1 MISTYHWIQ
10 VINILNLHWNNYTF
24 SLSCQRN
31 QAGNSPAMEFLGFQS
46 CMDFLLGCGVVIST
60 FISDRHTQIASHM
73 KTVLKNITHYFD
85 LWHLKKSKRS
95 IAVIRFYYNFS
106 MEFFFPILHF
116 LTFACKSRAKFE
128 RNIHM
133 PWIKGKNFNN
143 VRKLPVKMQCWFKY
157 IIYIVSQ
164 TDSLTGYIVL
174 VPVVQKVN
182 SAILLINLYPV
193 DSAVAFP
200 NTYYPLDSN
209 LSSG

>member
-60 FISDRHTQIASHM
+60 FISARHTQIASHM

-95 IAVIRFYYNFS
+95 IAVIHFYYNFS
-106 MEFFFPILHF
+106 MEFFSRKLHF
-116 LTFACKSRAKFE
+116 LTFACKSRAKFK

-133 PWIKGKNFNN
+133 TWIKKKKTLTMCVNF
-143 VRKLPVKMQCWFKY
+143 L
-157 IIYIVSQ
+157 
-164 TDSLTGYIVL
+164 
-174 VPVVQKVN
+174 
-182 SAILLINLYPV
+182 
-193 DSAVAFP
+193 
-200 NTYYPLDSN
+200 
-209 LSSG
+209 

>member
-73 KTVLKNITHYFD
+73 KNVLKNITHYFD

-95 IAVIRFYYNFS
+95 IAVIRFTTIFLWN
-106 MEFFFPILHF
+106 FFFQYYTFSHLHVRVGQNLKETFTCPELREKTLTMCVNF
-116 LTFACKSRAKFE
+116 L
-128 RNIHM
+128 
-133 PWIKGKNFNN
+133 
-143 VRKLPVKMQCWFKY
+143 
-157 IIYIVSQ
+157 
-164 TDSLTGYIVL
+164 
-174 VPVVQKVN
+174 
-182 SAILLINLYPV
+182 
-193 DSAVAFP
+193 
-200 NTYYPLDSN
+200 
-209 LSSG
+209 

>member
-1 MISTYHWIQ
+1 MSEKSSRKQPSNGI
-10 VINILNLHWNNYTF
+10 
-24 SLSCQRN
+24 
-31 QAGNSPAMEFLGFQS
+31 FLGFQS

-106 MEFFFPILHF
+106 MEFFFRKLHF

-133 PWIKGKNFNN
+133 
-143 VRKLPVKMQCWFKY
+143 
-157 IIYIVSQ
+157 
-164 TDSLTGYIVL
+164 T
-174 VPVVQKVN
+174 
-182 SAILLINLYPV
+182 
-193 DSAVAFP
+193 
-200 NTYYPLDSN
+200 
-209 LSSG
+209 

>member
-95 IAVIRFYYNFS
+95 IAIIRFYYNFS
-106 MEFFFPILHF
+106 MEFFFSENYTFSHLH
-116 LTFACKSRAKFE
+116 
-128 RNIHM
+128 
-133 PWIKGKNFNN
+133 
-143 VRKLPVKMQCWFKY
+143 VRVGQNLKEIFTWPELRKKKL
-157 IIYIVSQ
+157 
-164 TDSLTGYIVL
+164 
-174 VPVVQKVN
+174 
-182 SAILLINLYPV
+182 
-193 DSAVAFP
+193 
-200 NTYYPLDSN
+200 
-209 LSSG
+209 

>member
-95 IAVIRFYYNFS
+95 IAVIHFYYNFS
-106 MEFFFPILHF
+106 IEFFSRKLHF
-116 LTFACKSRAKFE
+116 LTFACKSRAKFK

-133 PWIKGKNFNN
+133 TWIKKKKNFNN
-143 VRKLPVKMQCWFKY
+143 VRELPLRMRCWFKY

-182 SAILLINLYPV
+182 IA
-193 DSAVAFP
+193 
-200 NTYYPLDSN
+200 
-209 LSSG
+209 LSSW